1 VTIDVVR
8 LTRLQLDEFRVH
20 RRLILDISDH
30 GLRIVGPN
38 GTGKTSIIEALL
50 LLSTTRSRK
59 GVLDADLIN
68 HESGIELASPPYA
81 RVQGVVSS
89 PYVSAEI
96 DIFIERTDGNATR
109 KLLRVADAPR
119 KAAEVVG
126 LFPTVSFSPEDL
138 DFVIGSPSVRRRFL
152 DVLLSQIDREY
163 IRHLARYGR
172 MVTNRNSLLKS
183 ISAGNGNRR
192 ELEFW
197 DDQIVALGAYLIA
210 ARALAIRSIAC
221 LAEEQFREVAS
232 FDDVLSVNYVS
243 SLEQPASWWAS
254 ITAGAGDVRSVSQR
268 VGAVL
273 ESAMRQAQAEDLVRG
288 VTTIGPHRDDLEIL
302 LGGRPIQRFGSRGQ
316 QRLAIV
322 ALKLAEIEFMTSQIS
337 ARPVLLLD
345 DVLSELDASHREEL
359 LRRVSSMGC
368 QLFVTATDLQDVQ
381 YDSLDKL
388 DLELLIAPGEFAILP
403 RD

>member
-1 VTIDVVR
+1 M
-8 LTRLQLDEFRVH
+8 
-20 RRLILDISDH
+20 
-30 GLRIVGPN
+30 
-38 GTGKTSIIEALL
+38 
-50 LLSTTRSRK
+50 
-59 GVLDADLIN
+59 
-68 HESGIELASPPYA
+68 
-81 RVQGVVSS
+81 SS

-96 DIFIERTDGNATR
+96 DIFIERNDGNVTR

-119 KAAEVVG
+119 KAADVVG

-163 IRHLARYGR
+163 MRHLARYGR
-172 MVTNRNSLLKS
+172 MVANRNSLLKS
-183 ISAGNGNRR
+183 IAAGNGNRT

-197 DDQIVALGAYLIA
+197 DDQVVALGAYLIA
-210 ARALAIRSIAC
+210 ARALATRSIAC
-221 LAEEQFREVAS
+221 HAEEQFRDVAS
-232 FDDVLSVNYVS
+232 FDDVLSVSYIS
-243 SLEQPASWWAS
+243 SLEQPVSWWRS
-254 ITAGAGDVRSVSQR
+254 IADGAGDVRSVSQR
-268 VGAVL
+268 VGSVL
-273 ESAMRQAQAEDLVRG
+273 ESAMRQAQAEDIARG

-322 ALKLAEIEFMTSQIS
+322 ALKLAEIEFMSTRIR

-381 YDSLDKL
+381 FDSLEDL
-388 DLELLIAPGEFAILP
+388 DLELLVAPGKFVTSSTG
-403 RD
+403 